1 MKASTSISY
10 ALLLSI
16 SLSFL
21 HSATAALTPLLVQTC
36 KRTSDYALCIESL
49 SGDPRTAD
57 ARYVSTLADIELYNV
72 YDKTQATLDI
82 VGPLLQKATDPNLV
96 HSYGVCV
103 GAFQEIAGDRWSGAI
118 KALESGDYAG
128 AEGQL
133 GGIKSNVEW
142 CLGEFGGEP
151 QPFSEAAR
159 LVGRLA
165 DVDIGIIKL
174 LH

>member
-21 HSATAALTPLLVQTC
+21 HSATAALTP
-36 KRTSDYALCIESL
+36 
-49 SGDPRTAD
+49 
-57 ARYVSTLADIELYNV
+57 TLADIELYNV

-142 CLGEFGGEP
+142 CLGQFGGEP
-151 QPFSEAAR
+151 QPFSDAAR